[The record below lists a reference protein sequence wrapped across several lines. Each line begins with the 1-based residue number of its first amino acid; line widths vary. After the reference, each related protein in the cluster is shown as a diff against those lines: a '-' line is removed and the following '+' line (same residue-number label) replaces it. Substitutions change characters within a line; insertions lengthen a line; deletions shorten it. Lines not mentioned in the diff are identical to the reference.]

1 MIEMCGKGIWIN
13 FLRLF
18 LLTLVLKQTLCGTC
32 SLWKRNAERSRKK
45 EPELKLTF
53 NYGNKIYKLFY
64 IQNGS
69 PLHGK
74 IHHCTSNEMEMAFI
88 NSKKMVGDISDIL
101 KNNQVICEIAIGGY
115 APKQSKTH
123 PSTSWINW
131 ESIVK
136 ERNLEVHIDC
146 LAFSDWDRKKQGFG
160 GPVYRLCAGAKYCE
174 ENGLNIS
181 QFLCE
186 KDLAKSSTHG
196 TMASAFEAV
205 KSTMQLAQHNTNASI
220 TTTVLSTLEQNT
232 PLGQKYTAISLLL
245 RVGISVS
252 ADMKYR
258 PI

>member
-1 MIEMCGKGIWIN
+1 MIEMCGKGIWIH
-13 FLRLF
+13 FLHLF
-18 LLTLVLKQTLCGTC
+18 LLTLVFKQTLSGTC
-32 SLWKRNAERSRKK
+32 SLWERNGERLRKK

-64 IQNGS
+64 IRNGL

-74 IHHCTSNEMEMAFI
+74 IHHCTSNEMEMAFM

-101 KNNQVICEIAIGGY
+101 KNNQVICQIAIGGF

-146 LAFSDWDRKKQGFG
+146 LALSDWDRKKQGFG
-160 GPVYRLCAGAKYCE
+160 GPVYRLFAGAKHCE
-174 ENGLNIS
+174 QKELS

-196 TMASAFEAV
+196 TNAPVTTMALAFEAV
-205 KSTMQLAQHNTNASI
+205 KSTMDLAQNNTNASI
-220 TTTVLSTLEQNT
+220 TNIVLVKGKATDS
-232 PLGQKYTAISLLL
+232 YFWH
-245 RVGISVS
+245 
-252 ADMKYR
+252 D
-258 PI
+258 